1 MIDKIK
7 NNLTAL
13 IATVGLIGTIGT
25 GFVKYGEIM
34 NKIDAVEPSKITQSF
49 EDQNNKI
56 AQQNKFLNEKISEQK
71 SMIEKQI
78 TSIMINEKEIEL
90 LKAQIKELKIKS
102 GNPLAN

>member
-34 NKIDAVEPSKITQSF
+34 NKIDAVEPAKIAQSF
-49 EDQNNKI
+49 EDQNKNI
-56 AQQNKFLNEKISEQK
+56 ADQNLFLNEKISEQK
-71 SMIEKQI
+71 IMIEKQI
-78 TSIMINEKEIEL
+78 TTIMINEKEIEL
-90 LKAQIKELKIKS
+90 LKAQMKELKIKS

>member
-34 NKIDAVEPSKITQSF
+34 NKISSVEPVKIEEAFKTQ
-49 EDQNNKI
+49 DQKI
-56 AQQNKFLNEKISEQK
+56 AEQNST
-71 SMIEKQI
+71 IERQL
-78 TSIMINEKEIEL
+78 TSIKINEKEIEL

-102 GNPLAN
+102 GNPLSN

>member
-13 IATVGLIGTIGT
+13 IATIGLIGTIGT

-34 NKIDAVEPSKITQSF
+34 NKIDAVEPAKIAQSF

-56 AQQNKFLNEKISEQK
+56 AEQNKFLNEKISEQK
-71 SMIEKQI
+71 STIEKQI

-102 GNPLAN
+102 GNPLSN

>member
-34 NKIDAVEPSKITQSF
+34 NKIASVEPAKIEQAF
-49 EDQNNKI
+49 KDQNKLI
-56 AQQNKFLNEKISEQK
+56 AEQNST
-71 SMIEKQI
+71 IERQL
-78 TSIMINEKEIEL
+78 TSIKINEKEIEL

-102 GNPLAN
+102 GNPLSN

>member
-34 NKIDAVEPSKITQSF
+34 NKIASVEPSKI
-49 EDQNNKI
+49 EDAFKAQDQKI
-56 AQQNKFLNEKISEQK
+56 AEQNST
-71 SMIEKQI
+71 IERQL
-78 TSIMINEKEIEL
+78 TSIKINEKEIEL

-102 GNPLAN
+102 GNPLSN

>member
-34 NKIDAVEPSKITQSF
+34 NKIESVEPSKIEQAF
-49 EDQNNKI
+49 KE
-56 AQQNKFLNEKISEQK
+56 QNKEIQK
-71 SMIEKQI
+71 MLTLTK
-78 TSIMINEKEIEL
+78 INEKEIEL
-90 LKAQIKELKIKS
+90 LKAQIKELKIRAQ
-102 GNPLAN
+102 NPLAN

>member
-34 NKIDAVEPSKITQSF
+34 TKIDSIDPDKFAATVKSY
-49 EDQNNKI
+49 DQKMAKYETNI
-56 AQQNKFLNEKISEQK
+56 L
-71 SMIEKQI
+71 
-78 TSIMINEKEIEL
+78 INEKEIEL
-90 LKAQIKELKIKS
+90 LKAQIKELKIKQ
-102 GNPLAN
+102 GNPLSN

>member
-34 NKIDAVEPSKITQSF
+34 NKIASVEPSKIEESF
-49 EDQNNKI
+49 KAQDQ
-56 AQQNKFLNEKISEQK
+56 KISEQN
-71 SMIEKQI
+71 STIEKQL
-78 TSIMINEKEIEL
+78 TSIKINEKEIEL
-90 LKAQIKELKIKS
+90 LKAQIKELKLKS
-102 GNPLAN
+102 GNPLSN

>member
-34 NKIDAVEPSKITQSF
+34 AKIDSIDPDKFSAIVKSY
-49 EDQNNKI
+49 DQKMAKYETNVK
-56 AQQNKFLNEKISEQK
+56 
-71 SMIEKQI
+71 
-78 TSIMINEKEIEL
+78 INEKEIEL

-102 GNPLAN
+102 NNPLAN

>member
-13 IATVGLIGTIGT
+13 IATIGLIGTIGT

-34 NKIDAVEPSKITQSF
+34 NKIASVEPAKIEEAFKAQ
-49 EDQNNKI
+49 DQKI
-56 AQQNKFLNEKISEQK
+56 AEQNST
-71 SMIEKQI
+71 IERQL
-78 TSIMINEKEIEL
+78 TSIKINEKEIEL

-102 GNPLAN
+102 GNPLSN

>member
-34 NKIDAVEPSKITQSF
+34 NKIASVEPAKIEEAFKAQDKQIA
-49 EDQNNKI
+49 EQN
-56 AQQNKFLNEKISEQK
+56 ST
-71 SMIEKQI
+71 IEKQLTQI
-78 TSIMINEKEIEL
+78 RINEKEIEL

-102 GNPLAN
+102 SNPLAN

>member
-34 NKIDAVEPSKITQSF
+34 VKIDSIDP
-49 EDQNNKI
+49 D
-56 AQQNKFLNEKISEQK
+56 KFAATVKVYDEKMAKYETNIK
-71 SMIEKQI
+71 
-78 TSIMINEKEIEL
+78 INEKEIEL
-90 LKAQIKELKIKS
+90 LKAQIQELKIKS
-102 GNPLAN
+102 NNPLAN

>member
-13 IATVGLIGTIGT
+13 IATVGLIGTIGI

-34 NKIDAVEPSKITQSF
+34 NKIASVEPSKIEAEF
-49 EDQNNKI
+49 KAQNQKI
-56 AQQNKFLNEKISEQK
+56 AEQNST
-71 SMIEKQI
+71 IEKQL

-102 GNPLAN
+102 GNPLSN

>member
-34 NKIDAVEPSKITQSF
+34 AKIDSIDPDKFSAIVKSY
-49 EDQNNKI
+49 DQKMAKYETNIK
-56 AQQNKFLNEKISEQK
+56 
-71 SMIEKQI
+71 
-78 TSIMINEKEIEL
+78 INEKEIEL

-102 GNPLAN
+102 NNPLAN

>member
-34 NKIDAVEPSKITQSF
+34 NKIASVEPAKIEQAF
-49 EDQNNKI
+49 KDQDQKI
-56 AQQNKFLNEKISEQK
+56 AKQNST
-71 SMIEKQI
+71 IERQL
-78 TSIMINEKEIEL
+78 TSIKINEKEIEL
-90 LKAQIKELKIKS
+90 LKAQIKELKLKS
-102 GNPLAN
+102 SNPLSN

>member
-34 NKIDAVEPSKITQSF
+34 AKIDSIDPDKFSATVKSY
-49 EDQNNKI
+49 DQKMVKYETNIK
-56 AQQNKFLNEKISEQK
+56 
-71 SMIEKQI
+71 
-78 TSIMINEKEIEL
+78 INEKEIEL

-102 GNPLAN
+102 NNPLAN

>member
-34 NKIDAVEPSKITQSF
+34 NKIASVEPAKIEDAFKAQDKMIAEQNSTIERQLTQI
-49 EDQNNKI
+49 K
-56 AQQNKFLNEKISEQK
+56 
-71 SMIEKQI
+71 
-78 TSIMINEKEIEL
+78 INEKEIEL

>member
-34 NKIDAVEPSKITQSF
+34 NKIESVEPAKIEQEF
-49 EDQNNKI
+49 KNQNAKI
-56 AQQNKFLNEKISEQK
+56 NEQNTV
-71 SMIEKQI
+71 IERQL
-78 TSIMINEKEIEL
+78 TSIKINEKEIEL
-90 LKAQIKELKIKS
+90 LKAQIKELKIKQ
-102 GNPLAN
+102 GNPLSN

>member
-34 NKIDAVEPSKITQSF
+34 NKIASVEPAKIEEAFKVQ
-49 EDQNNKI
+49 DQKI
-56 AQQNKFLNEKISEQK
+56 AEQNST
-71 SMIEKQI
+71 IERQL
-78 TSIMINEKEIEL
+78 TSIKINEKEIEL

-102 GNPLAN
+102 GNPLSN

>member
-34 NKIDAVEPSKITQSF
+34 NKISSVEPAKIEQAF
-49 EDQNNKI
+49 KDQDQKI
-56 AQQNKFLNEKISEQK
+56 AEQNST
-71 SMIEKQI
+71 IERQL
-78 TSIMINEKEIEL
+78 TSIKINEKEIEL

-102 GNPLAN
+102 GNPLSN

>member
-34 NKIDAVEPSKITQSF
+34 TKIDSIDP
-49 EDQNNKI
+49 D
-56 AQQNKFLNEKISEQK
+56 KFAATVK
-71 SMIEKQI
+71 SYDDKMAKYETNIK
-78 TSIMINEKEIEL
+78 INEKEIEL
-90 LKAQIKELKIKS
+90 LKAQIKELKIRA

>member
-34 NKIDAVEPSKITQSF
+34 NKIASVEPAKIEEAFKAQ
-49 EDQNNKI
+49 DQKI
-56 AQQNKFLNEKISEQK
+56 AEQNST
-71 SMIEKQI
+71 IERQL
-78 TSIMINEKEIEL
+78 TSIKINEKEIEL
-90 LKAQIKELKIKS
+90 LKAQIKELKIKQ
-102 GNPLAN
+102 GNPLSN

>member
-34 NKIDAVEPSKITQSF
+34 NKIDAVEPAKILKSF

-56 AQQNKFLNEKISEQK
+56 AEQNKFLNEKISEQK
-71 SMIEKQI
+71 STIEKQI
-78 TSIMINEKEIEL
+78 TSIKINEKEIEL

>member
-34 NKIDAVEPSKITQSF
+34 NKIESVEPAKIEQEF
-49 EDQNNKI
+49 KNQNAKI
-56 AQQNKFLNEKISEQK
+56 NEQNTV
-71 SMIEKQI
+71 IERQL
-78 TSIMINEKEIEL
+78 TSIKINEKEIEL

-102 GNPLAN
+102 NNPLAN

>member
-34 NKIDAVEPSKITQSF
+34 NKIASVEPAKIEESF
-49 EDQNNKI
+49 KSQDQKI
-56 AQQNKFLNEKISEQK
+56 AEQNST
-71 SMIEKQI
+71 IERQL
-78 TSIMINEKEIEL
+78 TSIKINEKEIEL
-90 LKAQIKELKIKS
+90 LKAQIQELKIKQ
-102 GNPLAN
+102 GNPLSN

>member
-34 NKIDAVEPSKITQSF
+34 AKIDSIDPDKFSATVKSY
-49 EDQNNKI
+49 DQKMAKYETNIK
-56 AQQNKFLNEKISEQK
+56 
-71 SMIEKQI
+71 
-78 TSIMINEKEIEL
+78 INEKEIEL

-102 GNPLAN
+102 NNPLAN